1 MIQKIK
7 DILTSSQP
15 GHIKIKQKVFFF
27 GVFGVLTL
35 SVVGGIV
42 WNSSARSAENHTTR
56 DESEHSTKRIK
67 IDSGGSVLNP
77 QEIWVDRLEKEQALL
92 NKRFDQMERLVTDM
106 AKAKLGQGQLAYQ
119 PNTDQPISV
128 SASTISDDV
137 NPMMNVLDPTG
148 LNTSPSFGIS
158 PKAVLG
164 AEPKQHVSTV
174 SQELNQTPVS
184 ATYPTPPKGMQRITF
199 SLDPSSSKK
208 IKRSIDHYVPA
219 GSFARGRLTSGVV
232 AATTVQASGNPQ
244 PIHIELTNLG
254 NLPRGFNTDVKQ
266 CFLIGSAYGDLS
278 SERVLMRL
286 ETLSCVERKTQ
297 EIIEMD
303 VDGFVTGEDGAN
315 GLRGILV
322 DRSGSAMRNAFVGGF
337 LSGVG
342 NFFGQQQ
349 TIVPT
354 TITPGGVASLNPLS
368 TQHVLQGGAGKG
380 VGNAMEKLSDFY
392 IKRAEQLQP
401 VLEIEP
407 GRLVH
412 VVFKKGFD
420 MNQTV
425 YRQSLMNAHDGERR
439 DRASSAGTESTHTPH
454 F

>member
-1 MIQKIK
+1 MLKHLSEKFMLLRASVIEKTQ
-7 DILTSSQP
+7 TT
-15 GHIKIKQKVFFF
+15 QKVLFF
-27 GVFGVLTL
+27 GVFGLLTTVL
-35 SVVGGIV
+35 VGGFV
-42 WNSSARSAENHTTR
+42 LKSYASSKDMTPKKDVSLRKE
-56 DESEHSTKRIK
+56 KRIK
-67 IDSGGSVLNP
+67 IDSGGSVLSS

-92 NKRFDQMERLVTDM
+92 NKRFEQVERLLTELAQDKL
-106 AKAKLGQGQLAYQ
+106 AKGQ
-119 PNTDQPISV
+119 NTAFGHETKALSSV
-128 SASTISDDV
+128 GSPGAETV
-137 NPMMNVLDPTG
+137 ALRNTLDPRG
-148 LNTSPSFGIS
+148 LQSRSLSPTIGVNA
-158 PKAVLG
+158 P
-164 AEPKQHVSTV
+164 
-174 SQELNQTPVS
+174 SQRVINITKEDEGSAPVK
-184 ATYPTPPKGMQRITF
+184 TQRITF
-199 SLDPSSSKK
+199 NLDPLSSKK
-208 IKRSIDHYVPA
+208 IKKSIDHYVPA
-219 GSFARGRLTSGVV
+219 GSFVRGRLTSGVV
-232 AATTVQASGNPQ
+232 AATSVQASGNPQ

-254 NLPRGFNTDVKQ
+254 NLPRGFKTDVKQ

-322 DRSGSAMRNAFVGGF
+322 DRSGSAMRNAFMGGF

-349 TIVPT
+349 TSVPT
-354 TITPGGVASLNPLS
+354 MINPGGVASFNPLS
-368 TQHVLQGGAGKG
+368 TQHMLQGGAGKG

-401 VLEIEP
+401 VLEVEP

-425 YRQSLMNAHDGERR
+425 YRQSLMNVRDGGRR
-439 DRASSAGTESTHTPH
+439 EVASSAGTETQHEPH
-454 F
+454 L